1 MMVQQYDSASQ
12 GQAFTGA
19 VIRDDTGMVPVNGQT
34 TLLRDPDGA
43 WRVAGHRVEP
53 RVRVVPL
60 AANEWT
66 TRPWWTIVLA
76 IVLFPIGL
84 LALLYT
90 VKHRVP
96 QSVLEL
102 TAPSGQ
108 VTAIRLASDAG
119 HLAVS
124 TGASM

>member
-1 MMVQQYDSASQ
+1 MNAQQ
-12 GQAFTGA
+12 GQSFTG
-19 VIRDDTGMVPVNGQT
+19 VVVRDDTGMFPVDRQT

-43 WRVAGHRVEP
+43 WRVAGHRVEA

-60 AANEWT
+60 ATNEWT

-90 VKHRVP
+90 VKHQAQ

-108 VTAIRLASDAG
+108 VTAIRLNTDAG
-119 HLAVS
+119 HLAV
-124 TGASM
+124 TVGA

>member
-1 MMVQQYDSASQ
+1 MSQ
-12 GQAFTGA
+12 GQSFTGM
-19 VIRDDTGMVPVNGQT
+19 VVRDDTGMFPINRET

-43 WRVAGHRVEP
+43 WRVAGHRVEA

-60 AANEWT
+60 ATNEWT

-90 VKHRVP
+90 VKHQAQ

-108 VTAIRLASDAG
+108 VTAIRLNTDAG
-119 HLAVS
+119 HLAV
-124 TGASM
+124 TVGA

>member
-1 MMVQQYDSASQ
+1 MS
-12 GQAFTGA
+12 FTGF
-19 VIRDDTGMVPVNGQT
+19 VVRDDTGMIPINRET
-34 TLLRDPDGA
+34 TLLRDNDGW
-43 WRVAGHRVEP
+43 WRVAGHRVQA

-60 AANEWT
+60 ATNEWR

-90 VKHRVP
+90 VKHQNP

-108 VTAIRLASDAG
+108 VTAIRVNSDAG
-119 HLAVS
+119 HLQVVA
-124 TGASM
+124 GG